1 MSSNFF
7 GAPRS
12 KGRNQLLIMAGL
24 LALLLGTL
32 FFRSF
37 DPDLVAF
44 SNDGPLGA
52 SSTVYSKLPAG
63 LSGMWDDLN
72 DTGFQ
77 AGVYVPS
84 LTGTLFWLLGP
95 LWFSK
100 IYVPIALFIAGLG
113 AWAFFRALRFSVL
126 AAILGALAAV
136 LNSAFFAAA
145 CWGVASQ
152 QIALGMDFLAL
163 ALIVSNRPETPC
175 RIRWLRLALAGLC
188 VGVNVMEAADIG
200 AIYSLFVAAFVLI
213 KSLTDTGRPGLKR
226 VVHGISQV
234 AVVALFAGFIA
245 FQVVLSLVG
254 TQIHGI
260 AGTAQDTETK
270 AQHWDWATQWSLP
283 KKETLGL
290 FIPGLFGYRMDTS
303 KGMIPQFQ
311 DAYRGGAY
319 WGGLGRSPELDRYLD
334 AGSQGTPPPG
344 FMRFT
349 AGVFYCGILVTLIAA
364 WTITQSFRRRNSPF
378 TDEQKR
384 LVWFWTAVLAV
395 SLPLAWGRF
404 APMFYGLLYQLPY
417 FSTVRNPDKY
427 LYFFS
432 WALVILFGYGMDALS
447 RIGLGRP
454 VAKSAGLLTQL
465 TNWWAKAEGF
475 DRKWIWGCLATLGA
489 SALAWLIYA
498 GQKPGLIHYLQ
509 AVGFPDMDPSHEN
522 SAPTIAAFSIAQ
534 AGWFLL
540 LFATAIALVTLT
552 IAGYFSGSRAKVG
565 AMLLGAFLLF
575 DLVRADLPYVIHWDY
590 KLKYEVGSLNPV
602 EDFLRN
608 KAYEHRVAGLPFR
621 APEGLE
627 LLDELYRIEWTQHHF
642 LYYNI
647 QSLDIIQMPRMPANL
662 KAYLEARS
670 PRGTPESAPLIAR
683 HWELTNTRYLLGA
696 AGYLDVLNQQLDPAQ
711 RRFRIAQRFEI
722 GPKPGFLQPQQLEE
736 LTAIPNDNGR
746 YALFEFTG
754 ALPRAKLY
762 SNWQV
767 NTNDAAVLKTLA
779 DLNFDPAK
787 TVLIDAPSKDLPA
800 AAATNE
806 NSGAVAFTSY
816 APKHLVF
823 AATNSAPAVLLLN
836 DQYDPNW
843 SVMVDGQPAEL
854 MRCNYMMRG
863 VYLPAGAHTVE
874 FKFELPHKLIYITLS
889 AMLLGILI
897 AVYLLIAGRKQI
909 TSPSGDPKTPTAR

>member
-1 MSSNFF
+1 MLSSISPPAF
-7 GAPRS
+7 S
-12 KGRNQLLIMAGL
+12 KRRNQFFLTGGL
-24 LALLLGTL
+24 LAVVLGAL

-52 SSTVYSKLPAG
+52 INARTVQMPGTLTG
-63 LSGMWDDLN
+63 CWMDLN
-72 DTGFQ
+72 SVGSN
-77 AGVYVPS
+77 GGS
-84 LTGTLFWLLGP
+84 SGLGLTQLVFWAFGP
-95 LWFSK
+95 LSFAK
-100 IYVPIALFIAGLG
+100 FYPPIALFIVGLG
-113 AWAFFRALRFSVL
+113 AGTFFRALRFSPL
-126 AAILGALAAV
+126 AAMLGALAAM

-152 QIALGMDFLAL
+152 QLALGMDFLAL
-163 ALIVSNRPETPC
+163 ALIVANRPETPG

-200 AIYSLFVAAFVLI
+200 AIYSLCISAFVLI
-213 KSLTDTGRPGLKR
+213 KSLTDTGKPILTRA
-226 VVHGISQV
+226 VHGIGRV

-245 FQVVLSLVG
+245 FQTVISLVG
-254 TQIHGI
+254 TEIHGI

-283 KKETLGL
+283 KKETLEL
-290 FIPGLFGYRMDTS
+290 FVPGLFGYRMDTP
-303 KGMIPQFQ
+303 KDMIPQFQ

-319 WGGLGRSPELDRYLD
+319 WGGLGRSPELDRYID
-334 AGSQGTPPPG
+334 AGSQGTAPPG

-349 AGVFYCGILVTLIAA
+349 GGVFYCGILVTLVAVWA
-364 WTITQSFRRRNSPF
+364 VAQSFRRRNSPF
-378 TDEQKR
+378 TDGQKK
-384 LVWFWTAVLAV
+384 LIWFWTAVLAV
-395 SLPLAWGRF
+395 ALLLAWGRF
-404 APMFYGLLYQLPY
+404 APMFYGLVYRLPY
-417 FSTVRNPDKY
+417 FSTIRNPDKY
-427 LYFFS
+427 LYIFS
-432 WALVILFGYGMDALS
+432 CALVVLFAYGIDALS
-447 RIGLGRP
+447 RLCLDRP
-454 VAKSAGLLTQL
+454 AAKSAGLMPQL
-465 TNWWAKAEGF
+465 SNWWAKAEGF
-475 DRKWIWGCLATLGA
+475 DRKWVWSCLGLLGA
-489 SALAWLIYA
+489 SALAWLVYA
-498 GQKPGLIHYLQ
+498 GQKPALVHYLQ
-509 AVGFPDMDPSHEN
+509 AMGFPDMDPAHEN
-522 SAPTIAAFSIAQ
+522 SAPAIAAFSIAQ

-552 IAGYFSGSRAKVG
+552 LAGYFAGSRAKIG
-565 AMLLGAFLLF
+565 AVLLGAFLLF

-608 KAYEHRVAGLPFR
+608 KPYEHRVAGLPFH

-647 QSLDIIQMPRMPANL
+647 QSLDIIQMSRMPADL
-662 KAYLEARS
+662 KAYLEALS
-670 PRGTPESAPLIAR
+670 PRGTPESVPLIAR

-722 GPKPGFLQPQQLEE
+722 GPKPGFLQAQQLEE
-736 LTAIPNDNGR
+736 ITAIPNDNGR

-767 NTNDAAVLKTLA
+767 NTNDEAVLKTLA

-787 TVLIDAPSKDLPA
+787 TVLIDAPLKDLPLT
-800 AAATNE
+800 ATNE
-806 NSGAVAFTSY
+806 NSGTVAFTSY

-823 AATNSAPAVLLLN
+823 AANAAAPSVLLLN
-836 DQYDPNW
+836 DQYDPGW
-843 SVMVDGQPAEL
+843 SVTVDGRPAEL
-854 MRCNYMMRG
+854 LRCNYLMRG

-874 FKFELPHKLIYITLS
+874 FRFTLPHKLLYVTLS
-889 AMLLGILI
+889 AMLLGILLG
-897 AVYLLIAGRKQI
+897 AYLLVAGRSPV
-909 TSPSGDPKTPTAR
+909 TAPSGDSKTPTAR